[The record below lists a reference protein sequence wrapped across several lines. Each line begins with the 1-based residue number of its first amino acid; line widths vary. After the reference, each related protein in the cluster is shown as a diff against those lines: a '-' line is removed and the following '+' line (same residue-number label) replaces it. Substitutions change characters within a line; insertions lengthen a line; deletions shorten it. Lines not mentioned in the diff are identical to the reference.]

1 MRKLTGL
8 AVREP
13 TSLQHRCACGCGGY
27 ASFGFPGG
35 LWFAWKHIPAELLAP
50 PAPIGPAE
58 AASIHVLPVPS
69 APDLFDSA
77 PMDWGFRP
85 T

>member
-1 MRKLTGL
+1 MSKLTGL
-8 AVREP
+8 AVRERASMQP
-13 TSLQHRCACGCGGY
+13 RCACGCGGY

-35 LWFAWKHIPAELLAP
+35 LWFAHRHIPAELLAP
-50 PAPIGPAE
+50 PAPSGPAE
-58 AASIHVLPVPS
+58 AVPTRPLTLPS
-69 APDLFDSA
+69 APDLFESA